1 MPIALLLSKKC
12 VNSVGRTGINA
23 HKNLIVNNIPKSL
36 IFFVFAP
43 YYPSGGKNEKY
54 GRVACQDYSSSNTMM
69 VGIFSTPTYHFF
81 DSQKGGR

>member
-1 MPIALLLSKKC
+1 MPIAMLLSKKY
-12 VNSVGRTGINA
+12 VNSVGRVGINA
-23 HKNLIVNNIPKSL
+23 HKNLIVKDILKSL

-69 VGIFSTPTYHFF
+69 IGKRMPSTQHFF